1 MCVYTSIHLYLY
13 TMSRPKTFAKMS
25 RLGWAFLC
33 WADLLHIST
42 IHWYAVLSFA
52 PWNLTWTRK
61 NKQPLRSHSHFSASS
76 WSYLRLKSPCPRR
89 TVKTPQPHNL
99 SVFSTNP
106 CAGKKDKSYI
116 RTGLDSCVLKSSTKK
131 SDDSFLFT
139 KTRIDSTALR
149 SGRSLLKS
157 RISFPQPRD
166 HLSWLQPSGIHQHA
180 SQRSWSCPAR
190 RSSPS

>member
-1 MCVYTSIHLYLY
+1 MPFYH
-13 TMSRPKTFAKMS
+13 
-25 RLGWAFLC
+25 
-33 WADLLHIST
+33 LLHETWHEPEKTNSRCAVIRISQ
-42 IHWYAVLSFA
+42 AVPDLISALKVLVQGELWRLLS
-52 PWNLTWTRK
+52 PITWV
-61 NKQPLRSHSHFSASS
+61 FSAQ
-76 WSYLRLKSPCPRR
+76 
-89 TVKTPQPHNL
+89 TPVPE
-99 SVFSTNP
+99 
-106 CAGKKDKSYI
+106 KKNKSYI

-139 KTRIDSTALR
+139 KTRIGSTPLR